1 MVLLWAIFGVELAAL
16 VVVGVQRSLADRRG
30 GQSWLIAALTPA
42 IAAATEVGEARQAE
56 HPELPLDEPSIR
68 RRIHHLVTACG
79 LVLSVPGLSAVAL
92 SQLPSET
99 LLLAFALAT
108 LVGMDV
114 AILVAVIVA
123 TWRGWLPLPDDD
135 DDGGGGDEDPELA
148 PMPGGPWTRAH
159 LFNLLR

>member
-1 MVLLWAIFGVELAAL
+1 VALLWAIFVVELTAL
-16 VVVGVQRSLADRRG
+16 VAVGVQRNLADRRG
-30 GQSWLIAALTPA
+30 GQSWLIAALTPT
-42 IAAATEVGEARQAE
+42 IAAATELGEARQAD

-79 LVLSVPGLSAVAL
+79 LVLSVPGLVAVAL
-92 SQLPSET
+92 SELPSET
-99 LLLAFALAT
+99 LLVAFALAT

-135 DDGGGGDEDPELA
+135 EGGGGDEDPELA

-159 LFNLLR
+159 LFNLMR

>member
-1 MVLLWAIFGVELAAL
+1 MVLLWAIFAVELAAL
-16 VVVGVQRSLADRRG
+16 VAVGLQRSLADRRG
-30 GQSWLIAALTPA
+30 GESWLIAALTPA
-42 IAAATEVGEARQAE
+42 IVAATESGEARQAD
-56 HPELPLDEPSIR
+56 HPELPLDEASIR

-79 LVLSVPGLSAVAL
+79 VILSVPGVCAVVLSE
-92 SQLPSET
+92 LPSET
-99 LLLAFALAT
+99 LLVAFALAT

-135 DDGGGGDEDPELA
+135 DGGGDDEDPELA

-159 LFNLLR
+159 LFNLVR

>member
-1 MVLLWAIFGVELAAL
+1 MT
-16 VVVGVQRSLADRRG
+16 SK
-30 GQSWLIAALTPA
+30 
-42 IAAATEVGEARQAE
+42 
-56 HPELPLDEPSIR
+56 PSIR
-68 RRIHHLVTACG
+68 RRIHHIVTACG
-79 LVLSVPGLSAVAL
+79 VVLSVPGLCAVAF
-92 SQLPSET
+92 SDLPSET
-99 LLLAFALAT
+99 LLVAFALAT

-123 TWRGWLPLPDDD
+123 TWRGWLPLPED